1 MILLQEDH
9 TPCNM
14 RRGDRAETKFR
25 IRMYGHGTIETDRT
39 AHPRLYQQCTVG
51 KQIIISRDIQLP
63 FFALHPV
70 EDLIFCISSPR
81 HDQRVLLD
89 IFHCYSFF
97 CGELMILPDEDA
109 PCL

>member
-1 MILLQEDH
+1 M
-9 TPCNM
+9 
-14 RRGDRAETKFR
+14 
-25 IRMYGHGTIETDRT
+25 
-39 AHPRLYQQCTVG
+39 
-51 KQIIISRDIQLP
+51 P

-70 EDLIFCISSPR
+70 EDLIFCIFSPR

-109 PCL
+109 PCLFLGKSDIFKL